1 MTTLVIL
8 RFLGIFAAYT
18 GVTLALPA
26 LMFRRIL
33 RGRSLAEQFLMCY
46 TFGNFYIINIV
57 FLLQLLHISNFFML
71 AGLTVVL
78 SIVIGGRVNRIPL
91 KQQAGNTWHLFGKL
105 LRGRMKLKSAI
116 FLFLGKCA
124 EGIKR
129 LVKFFYRH
137 IVKNPI
143 QSMLLLGIGVCLCW
157 IYGRQIILVYGYR
170 ASDIPVH
177 MSWINEMSRGKI
189 FAKGVYPFGF
199 HCMIYYLHAVFR
211 FDTYVILCQFFF
223 AQVIF
228 MHLVLLAMLKQL
240 CKTKYIPYIG
250 TFVFLLGN
258 FWSGQTYSRFYATLP
273 QEFGMIFVIP
283 SIYFLIRFFQI
294 PKQKLADKET
304 RLTLQCF
311 AMAFSLTLAI
321 HFYGTMIAGL
331 CCIGIAC
338 GFCFRFLR
346 KEYFRRIM
354 FTGICSV
361 FLAVLPMGIAFATGT
376 PLQGSLGWGLSVI
389 NGGKSSSSTET
400 EAETDEAETLEVST
414 GDDKNTVRVV
424 KPDGT
429 VMEIDVSDLP
439 SAQEN
444 ESGGQTQTK
453 TTAPAVPKVSF
464 GEKIRKIPG
473 KAKNALSEM
482 SSRILEFIIKLDV
495 KNIGYMILASF
506 ALLLLLGFI
515 FCVFRQPGYGAMLM
529 SMGFCMWIVTILLCA
544 NVFGLPPLMDGARCS
559 IYYVYL
565 LSAALTALAD
575 GLLYMVL
582 PLRKLRLVRN
592 AVSLAVAAAVLMGMF
607 QNHMI
612 KQSDFSSG
620 FVMNGAITCLSNII
634 HENEDKTWTIVS
646 ANDETQMGL
655 DHGWHYETITFL
667 RGMETLEKNTK
678 VIIPTKTVYFF
689 IEKIP
694 GDYAVSYAKSGQ
706 SISRKGASRS
716 LPNVGGIGMYQ
727 GEGRWIV
734 MSRMYYWAQAFMELY
749 PNEMKVYYEDNKFI
763 CYKIEQNMYHQ
774 YNFAIDYRYN
784 QNKMQDETAE
794 DTQDETQLQSDAS
807 EETQREATNETQ
819 QQSDASGKQEAGK

>member
-1 MTTLVIL
+1 MSMTTLVIL
-8 RFLGIFAAYT
+8 RFLGIFAVYT

-57 FLLQLLHISNFFML
+57 FLLQLLHISNFFTL

-129 LVKFFYRH
+129 LAKFFYRH

-294 PKQKLADKET
+294 SKQKLADKET

-444 ESGGQTQTK
+444 ESGGQMQTE

-515 FCVFRQPGYGAMLM
+515 FCVFRQTEYGAMLM

-544 NVFGLPPLMDGARCS
+544 GVFGLPPLMDGARCS

-592 AVSLAVAAAVLMGMF
+592 AVSLAVTAAVLMGMF

-734 MSRMYYWAQAFMELY
+734 MSRMYYWAQAFIELY

-794 DTQDETQLQSDAS
+794 DTQDETQQQS
-807 EETQREATNETQ
+807 EATNETQ

>member
-8 RFLGIFAAYT
+8 RFLGIFAVYT

-57 FLLQLLHISNFFML
+57 FLLQLLHISNFFTL
-71 AGLTVVL
+71 AGLTAVL

-124 EGIKR
+124 AGMKR
-129 LVKFFYRH
+129 LAKFFYRH

-346 KEYFRRIM
+346 KEYFCRIM

-389 NGGKSSSSTET
+389 NGGKSSSSTEA

-444 ESGGQTQTK
+444 ESGGQMQTE

-515 FCVFRQPGYGAMLM
+515 FCVFRQTEYGAMLM

-544 NVFGLPPLMDGARCS
+544 GVFGLPPLMDGARCS

-592 AVSLAVAAAVLMGMF
+592 AVSLAVTAAVLMGMF

-794 DTQDETQLQSDAS
+794 DTQDETQQQS
-807 EETQREATNETQ
+807 EATNETQ

>member
-8 RFLGIFAAYT
+8 RFLGIFAAYM

-57 FLLQLLHISNFFML
+57 FLLQLLHISNFFTL
-71 AGLTVVL
+71 AGLTAVL

-124 EGIKR
+124 AGIKR
-129 LVKFFYRH
+129 LAKFFYRH

-177 MSWINEMSRGKI
+177 MSWINEMSRGRI

-199 HCMIYYLHAVFR
+199 HCIIYYLHAVFR

-223 AQVIF
+223 VQVIF

-389 NGGKSSSSTET
+389 NGGKSSSSTE
-400 EAETDEAETLEVST
+400 AETDEAETLEVST

-444 ESGGQTQTK
+444 ESGGQTQTE

-473 KAKNALSEM
+473 KVKNALAAM
-482 SSRILEFIIKLDV
+482 SNRILEFVIKLDV

-544 NVFGLPPLMDGARCS
+544 GVFGLPPLMDGARCS

-612 KQSDFSSG
+612 KQPGFSSE

-646 ANDETQMGL
+646 ANDEMQMGV

-694 GDYAVSYAKSGQ
+694 LDNSVTYDKSGQ

-749 PNEMKVYYEDNKFI
+749 PNEIKVYYEDNKFI

-774 YNFAIDYRYN
+774 YDFAIDYRYN

-794 DTQDETQLQSDAS
+794 DTQDETQQQS
-807 EETQREATNETQ
+807 EATNETQ

>member
-8 RFLGIFAAYT
+8 RFLGIFAVYT

-57 FLLQLLHISNFFML
+57 FLLQLLHISNFFTL
-71 AGLTVVL
+71 AGLTAVL

-124 EGIKR
+124 AGIKR
-129 LVKFFYRH
+129 LAKFFYRH

-199 HCMIYYLHAVFR
+199 HCIIYYLHAVFR

-223 AQVIF
+223 VQVIF

-389 NGGKSSSSTET
+389 NGGKSSSSTEA

-444 ESGGQTQTK
+444 ESGGQTQTE

-473 KAKNALSEM
+473 KVKNALAAM
-482 SSRILEFIIKLDV
+482 SNRILEFVIKLDV

-774 YNFAIDYRYN
+774 YDFAIDYRYN

-794 DTQDETQLQSDAS
+794 DTQDETQQQS
-807 EETQREATNETQ
+807 EATNETQ

>member
-8 RFLGIFAAYT
+8 RFLGIFAVYT

-57 FLLQLLHISNFFML
+57 FLLQLLHISNFFTL
-71 AGLTVVL
+71 AGLTAVL

-124 EGIKR
+124 AGIKR
-129 LVKFFYRH
+129 LAKFFYRH

-444 ESGGQTQTK
+444 ESGGQTQTE

-515 FCVFRQPGYGAMLM
+515 FCVFRRTEYGAMLM

-544 NVFGLPPLMDGARCS
+544 GVFGLPPLMDGARCS

-592 AVSLAVAAAVLMGMF
+592 AVSLAVTAAVLMGMF

-678 VIIPTKTVYFF
+678 VIIPTQTVYFF

-794 DTQDETQLQSDAS
+794 DTQDETQQQS
-807 EETQREATNETQ
+807 EATNETQ

>member
-8 RFLGIFAAYT
+8 RFLGIFAVYT

-57 FLLQLLHISNFFML
+57 FLLQLLHISNFFTL
-71 AGLTVVL
+71 AGLTAVL

-129 LVKFFYRH
+129 LAKFFYRH

-283 SIYFLIRFFQI
+283 SIYFLIWFFQI

-346 KEYFRRIM
+346 KEYFCRIM

-444 ESGGQTQTK
+444 ESGGQTQTE

-515 FCVFRQPGYGAMLM
+515 FCVFRRTEYGAMLM

-544 NVFGLPPLMDGARCS
+544 GVFGLPPLMDGARCS

-592 AVSLAVAAAVLMGMF
+592 AVSLAVTAAVLMGMF

-612 KQSDFSSG
+612 KQSDFSIG

-794 DTQDETQLQSDAS
+794 DTQDETQQQS
-807 EETQREATNETQ
+807 EATNETQ

>member
-8 RFLGIFAAYT
+8 RFLGIFAVYT

-57 FLLQLLHISNFFML
+57 FLLQLLHISNFFTL
-71 AGLTVVL
+71 AGLTAVL

-129 LVKFFYRH
+129 LAKFFYRH

-199 HCMIYYLHAVFR
+199 HCIIYYLHAVFR

-223 AQVIF
+223 VQVIF
-228 MHLVLLAMLKQL
+228 MHLVLLAMLKRL

-389 NGGKSSSSTET
+389 NGGKSSSSTEA

-414 GDDKNTVRVV
+414 GDDKNTVRVA

-444 ESGGQTQTK
+444 ESGGQTQTE

-506 ALLLLLGFI
+506 ALLLLLGLV
-515 FCVFRQPGYGAMLM
+515 FCIFRQPGYGAMLM

-544 NVFGLPPLMDGARCS
+544 GVFGLPPLMDGARCS

-774 YNFAIDYRYN
+774 YDFAIDYRYN

-794 DTQDETQLQSDAS
+794 DTQDETQQQS
-807 EETQREATNETQ
+807 EVTNETQ

>member
-8 RFLGIFAAYT
+8 RFLGIFAVYT

-57 FLLQLLHISNFFML
+57 FLLQLLHISNFFTL
-71 AGLTVVL
+71 AGLTAVL

-124 EGIKR
+124 AGIKR
-129 LVKFFYRH
+129 LAKFFYRH

-199 HCMIYYLHAVFR
+199 HCIIYYLHAVFR

-389 NGGKSSSSTET
+389 NGGKSSSSTEA

-444 ESGGQTQTK
+444 ESGGQTQTE

-473 KAKNALSEM
+473 KVKNALAAM
-482 SSRILEFIIKLDV
+482 SNRILEFVIKLDV

-734 MSRMYYWAQAFMELY
+734 MSRMYYWAQAFIELY

-794 DTQDETQLQSDAS
+794 DTQDETQQQS
-807 EETQREATNETQ
+807 EATNETQ

>member
-1 MTTLVIL
+1 MSMTTLVIL
-8 RFLGIFAAYT
+8 RFLGIFAVYT

-57 FLLQLLHISNFFML
+57 FLLQLLHISNFFTL
-71 AGLTVVL
+71 AGLTAVL

-346 KEYFRRIM
+346 KEYFCRIM

-389 NGGKSSSSTET
+389 NGGKSSSSTEA

-444 ESGGQTQTK
+444 ESGGQMQTE

-515 FCVFRQPGYGAMLM
+515 FCVFRQTEYGAMLM

-544 NVFGLPPLMDGARCS
+544 GVFGLPPLMDGARCS

-592 AVSLAVAAAVLMGMF
+592 AVSLAVTAAVLMGMF

-612 KQSDFSSG
+612 NQSDFSSG

-794 DTQDETQLQSDAS
+794 DTQDETQQQS
-807 EETQREATNETQ
+807 EATNETQ

>member
-57 FLLQLLHISNFFML
+57 FLLQLLHISNFFTL
-71 AGLTVVL
+71 AGLTAVL

-346 KEYFRRIM
+346 KEYFCRIM

-389 NGGKSSSSTET
+389 NGGKSSSSTEA

-444 ESGGQTQTK
+444 ESGGQTQTE

-482 SSRILEFIIKLDV
+482 SSRILQFIIKLDV

-794 DTQDETQLQSDAS
+794 DTQDETQQQS
-807 EETQREATNETQ
+807 EATNETQ

>member
-8 RFLGIFAAYT
+8 RFLGIFAVYT

-57 FLLQLLHISNFFML
+57 FLLQLLHISNFFTL
-71 AGLTVVL
+71 AGLTAVL

-124 EGIKR
+124 AGIKR
-129 LVKFFYRH
+129 LAKFFYRH

-346 KEYFRRIM
+346 KDYFCRIM

-444 ESGGQTQTK
+444 ESGGQMQTE

-473 KAKNALSEM
+473 KAKNVLSEM

-515 FCVFRQPGYGAMLM
+515 FCVFRQTEYGAMLM

-544 NVFGLPPLMDGARCS
+544 NLFGLPPLMDGARCS

-592 AVSLAVAAAVLMGMF
+592 AVSLAVTAAVLMGMF

-774 YNFAIDYRYN
+774 YDFAIDYRYN

-794 DTQDETQLQSDAS
+794 DTQDETQQQS
-807 EETQREATNETQ
+807 EATNETQ